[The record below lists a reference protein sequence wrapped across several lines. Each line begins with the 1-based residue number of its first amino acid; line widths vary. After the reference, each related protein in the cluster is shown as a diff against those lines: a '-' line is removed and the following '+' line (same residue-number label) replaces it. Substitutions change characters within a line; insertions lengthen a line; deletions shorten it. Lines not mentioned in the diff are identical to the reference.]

1 MYCTH
6 RHRRWLFIEEF
17 YSFKLNMLI
26 FLFQN
31 IGPIRWQHCTTLLS
45 RIYVCDR
52 TQSNE
57 RWQGLWNHSVGTG
70 CLVPYHVTLFH
81 FIQCWIVEFTCLFGT
96 VFGGLVLNKHN
107 TIAYYD
113 NLCHHTTYEYD
124 NVTYCWQQRSLVFL
138 VPFLWHY
145 ILFNEDLNGCR
156 VSTKYL
162 DLDLGSQFFTQP
174 MWNRYWARIRGYKTF
189 RIRIISWSYDFLLH
203 YTLVFIDELETH
215 ETYPFRPSLF
225 VLISFTI
232 LLFSIEEL
240 FIPKLIFVL
249 SMFVNVFVQRMCI
262 VIFLL
267 FKTWSTV
274 ICLDSLY
281 IVSFM
286 WHDIPYKQ
294 YFEFGQMN
302 YMTKIYL

>member
-6 RHRRWLFIEEF
+6 RHRRWLFIEDF

-26 FLFQN
+26 LLFQN

-45 RIYVCDR
+45 RIYVCYR

-156 VSTKYL
+156 VSTKCVVW
-162 DLDLGSQFFTQP
+162 DPGSVLH
-174 MWNRYWARIRGYKTF
+174 NRRETDIGPGYQAT
-189 RIRIISWSYDFLLH
+189 RRS
-203 YTLVFIDELETH
+203 E
-215 ETYPFRPSLF
+215 
-225 VLISFTI
+225 
-232 LLFSIEEL
+232 
-240 FIPKLIFVL
+240 
-249 SMFVNVFVQRMCI
+249 
-262 VIFLL
+262 
-267 FKTWSTV
+267 
-274 ICLDSLY
+274 
-281 IVSFM
+281 
-286 WHDIPYKQ
+286 
-294 YFEFGQMN
+294 
-302 YMTKIYL
+302 